1 MNDNTK
7 AIQETADPKDRN
19 VKSANVTE
27 TGRQYILK
35 TLTETDDPWK
45 SVVDVQ
51 QKLSSN
57 LINHSLATNS
67 LSEMKRWQPAI
78 ALLDE
83 LTCPRSTTFY
93 VLLEKL
99 KNKLIKQIEHII
111 TNTPTTATSNSSII
125 SSTNVIANKAGAPSI
140 VNQNPQEV
148 KLIELLKVCIPM
160 IATPELRVIPIFIIK
175 KLSVIPKRYLSM
187 LAKHNYLGVCMY
199 ACTLYSR
206 NEFLVFYV
214 RLVS

>member
-1 MNDNTK
+1 MSDLK
-7 AIQETADPKDRN
+7 AIQDTVEPKDRN

-27 TGRQYILK
+27 TGRQLILK

-45 SVVDVQ
+45 SIVEVQ

-57 LINHSLATNS
+57 LINHSLAMNS

-78 ALLDE
+78 SLLDE
-83 LTCPRSTTFY
+83 LARPRSTTY
-93 VLLEKL
+93 YILLEKL

-111 TNTPTTATSNSSII
+111 ANTPTSTTSSSSAS
-125 SSTNVIANKAGAPSI
+125 SSTNIITNKVGTPSLI
-140 VNQNPQEV
+140 NQNPQEM
-148 KLIELLKVCIPM
+148 KLIELLKTCISM

-187 LAKHNYLGVCMY
+187 LAKHNYLGV
-199 ACTLYSR
+199 R
-206 NEFLVFYV
+206 KH
-214 RLVS
+214 

>member
-1 MNDNTK
+1 MSDIK

-27 TGRQYILK
+27 TGRLYILK

-45 SVVDVQ
+45 SIVDVQ

-57 LINHSLATNS
+57 LINHNLATNS

-83 LTCPRSTTFY
+83 LACPRSTTFY

-111 TNTPTTATSNSSII
+111 TNTPSTAIST
-125 SSTNVIANKAGAPSI
+125 SSTNVAANKAGAPSL
-140 VNQNPQEV
+140 VNQNPQEM

-187 LAKHNYLGVCMY
+187 LAKHNYLGVCTKY
-199 ACTLYSR
+199 ILLSK
-206 NEFLVFYV
+206 
-214 RLVS
+214 